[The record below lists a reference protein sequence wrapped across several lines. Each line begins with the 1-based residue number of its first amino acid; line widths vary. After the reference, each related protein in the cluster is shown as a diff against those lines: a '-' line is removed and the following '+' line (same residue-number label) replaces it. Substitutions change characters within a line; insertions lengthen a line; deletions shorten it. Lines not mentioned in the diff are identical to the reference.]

1 MQCIPKPVTAF
12 LRLFFLVLFIS
23 ACGGKSTD
31 TKTQGKGQGKGN
43 GPTLVDVMIAEPQ
56 SVSDVIQANGSVV
69 AGEYLELHPE
79 VSGRLTYLNIAEG
92 SHINK
97 GAVLAKINDA
107 DLRAQ
112 VAKTRVQLN
121 LAEKTLDRYKQLL
134 DIGGLNQ
141 ADYDAVLNQINGYK
155 ADINYTQTLIDK
167 TVIVAPFSGVIG
179 LRQVSPGAYVTPA
192 TTLATLQQTTQMKID
207 FTLPETYGNLV
218 QKGSVVDVQ
227 LDATDSVKRRA
238 TVIAI
243 EPGASTTSRNIKVRA
258 TLDGGTSNPGA
269 FVKVSIDIGHGR
281 TAIKVPTNCI
291 IPEDKNNQLV
301 LVKNGVATFVPVQTG
316 IRESNAVEIT
326 KGVNAG
332 DSIIVRGV
340 LFARPKSPVKVRSV
354 KKLEEFL
361 KQGES

>member
-1 MQCIPKPVTAF
+1 MHCIPKPVTAL
-12 LRLFFLVLFIS
+12 LRLFFLGLIIS
-23 ACGGKSTD
+23 ACGGKST
-31 TKTQGKGQGKGN
+31 TPKTAAKAN
-43 GPTLVDVMIAEPQ
+43 APTLVDVMIAEPQ
-56 SVSDVIQANGSVV
+56 SVSDIIEANGTVV

-92 SHINK
+92 SHISQ

-112 VAKTRVQLN
+112 IAKTRVQLN

-141 ADYDAVLNQINGYK
+141 SDYDAVQNQVNAYH
-155 ADINYTQTLIDK
+155 ADIAYTQTLIDK
-167 TVIVAPFSGVIG
+167 TVIHAPFSGVIG

-192 TTLATLQQTTQMKID
+192 TILATLQQTTQVKID
-207 FTLPETYGNLV
+207 FTLPETYGNIV
-218 QKGSVVDVQ
+218 QKGTVIDVQ
-227 LDATDSVKRRA
+227 LDASAEQKSKA
-238 TVIAI
+238 TVVAI
-243 EPGASTTSRNIKVRA
+243 EPGANELTRNLKVRA
-258 TLDGGTSNPGA
+258 LLKEGKANPGA

-301 LVKNGVATFVPVQTG
+301 LVKNGMAMFVPVQTG
-316 IRESNAVEIT
+316 IREANAVEIT
-326 KGVNAG
+326 KGVNVG

-354 KKLEEFL
+354 KKLDEFL
-361 KQGES
+361 KASEG

>member
-1 MQCIPKPVTAF
+1 MQCIPKPVTIL
-12 LRLFFLVLFIS
+12 LRLFFLGFIIS
-23 ACGGKSTD
+23 GCGGKSTPP
-31 TKTQGKGQGKGN
+31 KTTAKAN
-43 GPTLVDVMIAEPQ
+43 APVLVDVMIAEQQ
-56 SVSDVIQANGSVV
+56 SVSDIIEANGSVV
-69 AGEYLELHPE
+69 ASEFLELHPE

-112 VAKTRVQLN
+112 IAKTRVQLN
-121 LAEKTLDRYKQLL
+121 LSEKTLDRYKQLL

-141 ADYDAVLNQINGYK
+141 ADYDLVLNQINGYK

-192 TTLATLQQTTQMKID
+192 TTLATLQQTAQVKID
-207 FTLPETYGNLV
+207 FTLPDTYGNLV
-218 QKGSVVDVQ
+218 QNGSVVDVK
-227 LDATDSVKRRA
+227 LDAADTVKRKA

-243 EPGASTTSRNIKVRA
+243 EPGASTTTRNIQVRA
-258 TLDGGTSNPGA
+258 LLQGATSNPGA
-269 FVKVSIDIGHGR
+269 FVKISIDIGHGK

-291 IPEDKNNQLV
+291 IPEDKSNQLV
-301 LVKNGVATFVPVQTG
+301 LVKNGVATFVKVETG
-316 IRESNAVEIT
+316 IREANAVEIT
-326 KGVNAG
+326 KGVNVG

-354 KKLEEFL
+354 KKLDEFL
-361 KQGES
+361 KADES